1 MNVKLVPLWW
11 VIISIIIRGYSL
23 LEIKNASVEAIN
35 NAINEGKG
43 LCMLLPQKTTFTG
56 CKAVISGLKNFR
68 RTCNITDYFEKEVLL

>member
-23 LEIKNASVEAIN
+23 LEIKNASVEAII

-43 LCMLLPQKTTFTG
+43 LCMLLP
-56 CKAVISGLKNFR
+56 
-68 RTCNITDYFEKEVLL
+68 

>member
-43 LCMLLPQKTTFTG
+43 LC
-56 CKAVISGLKNFR
+56 
-68 RTCNITDYFEKEVLL
+68 YFHRKQHLQVVKQSLVD

>member
-43 LCMLLPQKTTFTG
+43 LCMLLP
-56 CKAVISGLKNFR
+56 
-68 RTCNITDYFEKEVLL
+68 